1 MSQRQPVQLVAGE
14 CRQSADSR
22 QQFLVAVAIFLKK
35 QMIFFVFLSL
45 IRTFADHTTLFLYEK
60 KISFENSIR
69 ASGICHAIT
78 LH

>member
-1 MSQRQPVQLVAGE
+1 
-14 CRQSADSR
+14 
-22 QQFLVAVAIFLKK
+22 
-35 QMIFFVFLSL
+35 MIFFVFLSL